1 MLLRVFG
8 WTAGGVVVAFLTVH
22 IVAFRTGR
30 MWLDDYLPPGVSIVM
45 AQIAWFT
52 IVLSPVILVLLALV
66 LDHRM
71 RRGAE
76 R

>member
-1 MLLRVFG
+1 
-8 WTAGGVVVAFLTVH
+8 
-22 IVAFRTGR
+22 
-30 MWLDDYLPPGVSIVM
+30 M

-52 IVLSPVILVLLALV
+52 IALSPVILVLLALV
-66 LDHRM
+66 LDYRM